1 MSLGE
6 EVLIAERYFNPIIVL
21 QKFLDLSLEGEN
33 NA

>member
-6 EVLIAERYFNPIIVL
+6 EVLIAERYLYPIIVL